1 MGGYCSLP
9 TLGGSTLSPE
19 RGSSQLVQS
28 SHQEPSCCVAFCRH
42 SSAVFA
48 LPASPPSLTQC
59 LPLPLDGGLIM
70 PAMWPL
76 LARAKRVL
84 ALVSCPTFPAEYHGT
99 MLSLSAP
106 TAQISPPILLRSM
119 GRPFISTLP

>member
-1 MGGYCSLP
+1 MGGCCSLRTP
-9 TLGGSTLSPE
+9 GRSTLSPG

-28 SHQEPSCCVAFCRH
+28 SHQLPSCWVAPFLH
-42 SSAVFA
+42 SSAELA
-48 LPASPPSLTQC
+48 LSPPSLIQC

-84 ALVSCPTFPAEYHGT
+84 ALVSCPTFHAEYHGA
-99 MLSLSAP
+99 MWSLSAP
-106 TAQISPPILLRSM
+106 TA
-119 GRPFISTLP
+119 